1 MAMKQT
7 QTKMFD
13 FSDVGLDLCSGS
25 KNLFPDRFKKML
37 SAGYNEQTVA
47 SVVISG
53 NQITLNYGVSHGYVA
68 DRVLKIN
75 SGALSAINDG
85 EFWIDSVTTNT
96 VTFTLDNAPSI
107 TPSGFTTKIAP
118 LGWNLVHESTNG
130 FIQVYEF
137 KHIDNTVRYARLV
150 FQSLLD
156 HRNSV
161 TACIGKTF
169 DVTTGFI
176 TDTLSYEATRSN
188 LNPNLNAYAWMFT
201 FDANT
206 TWNNASSSQGQV
218 FGKCIVVGS
227 LYHFLTCTNY
237 GIYDGYNLSLN
248 CINGIVPTAC
258 ADYEALDYPA
268 ILAYLA
274 NGTSTTPSVYHSYQ
288 TGRFLVGSISSK
300 LDCNTNYIAI
310 SPVSKSSVLPTS
322 LDPFLV
328 TTSKPLQLFEE
339 TSDQFLGVVPFG
351 LYLGCYASNSKPGF
365 YNSQTPKLGYDS
377 NTGNILI
384 THCLG
389 AYNTTE
395 TPVFFHVPVEGID
408 HAN

>member
-1 MAMKQT
+1 MTMKQT
-7 QTKMFD
+7 QTKLFD
-13 FSDVGLDLCSGS
+13 WSDVGLDFCSGS
-25 KNLFPDRFKKML
+25 KSLFPDRFKKML
-37 SAGYNEQTVA
+37 SLGYNEQTVA
-47 SVVISG
+47 SVGVAG
-53 NQITLNYGVSHGYVA
+53 DQVTLNYGVSHGYSA
-68 DRVLKIN
+68 DRVLKIQ
-75 SGALSAINDG
+75 SGVLANIHDG

-96 VTFTLDNAPSI
+96 LTFTLDNPPSSI
-107 TPSGFTTKIAP
+107 PSGFKTKIAP
-118 LGWNLVHESTNG
+118 LGWNLVYESANG
-130 FIQVYEF
+130 FVQVYEL

-169 DVTTGFI
+169 DATTGFI
-176 TDTLSYEATRSN
+176 TDAFSYGATKEN
-188 LNPNLNAYAWMFT
+188 QTPNINAYAWMFT
-201 FDANT
+201 FEANA

-237 GIYDGYNLSLN
+237 GINDGFNLSLN

-258 ADYEALDYPA
+258 ADYEAIDYPA

-274 NGTSTTPSVYHSYQ
+274 NGTSTTPSQYYSYQ
-288 TGRFLVGSISSK
+288 TGRFLVGNISSR

-351 LYLGCYASNSKPGF
+351 LYLGCYTSNSKPGF

-389 AYNTTE
+389 AYNTTT